1 MLNIRRAA
9 VIGAGVMGSG
19 IAALLAGVG
28 VKTDLL
34 DIVPRELTEEE
45 KKRGLTLQDRA
56 VRNRIASG
64 AIERLKMAKPP
75 VLFDHQD
82 AELITPGNIEDDL
95 DRLGE
100 ADWIIE
106 AVFERLDVKREVFS
120 KIEEHRSPDSIV
132 SSNTSGIPLAAILE
146 HFSEGLQRHTLIT
159 HFFNP
164 PRYMKLLELVPGE
177 RTDPEVLA
185 SIREYADRVLGKG
198 VVLAKDTPNFIG
210 NRIGIFSIMHL
221 IRAMEEG
228 GYRIEEIDKI
238 FGPPLGRP
246 KSAVFRTVDLVGLDV
261 IADVTKNMF
270 ERLTDD
276 PHREIYKLPKFMEEM
291 IARGLL
297 GRKVGQGFYKA
308 IERDGGKVYHALD
321 YKTLDYRPQEEVEYE
336 SLARAKALKDVR
348 ERIRA
353 LAFAEDRVGELV
365 WKSLSA
371 TICYAAELVPEI
383 SDTIYAVDNAM
394 RWGFN
399 WELGPFET
407 WDALGVR
414 AVVERLEREGREVPI
429 IVQDLLKVG
438 ESFYK
443 YKREDSKKLY
453 FDLSGS
459 YKELPR
465 PEGVLILSDLRETK
479 PPVKEN
485 KGAALLDLGDGVACL
500 EFRTRMNTIDRDV
513 IEMIYTA
520 LEEVRK
526 NFLGL
531 VIGNEGEHFS
541 VGANVMLILGAAQA
555 RQWDELDRVVK
566 RFQDANM
573 AIKYFEK
580 PVVAA
585 PFGMTLG
592 GGAEITMAAA
602 RVRAHIELYMGQVE
616 FGVGLIPGG
625 GGTKE
630 LLLRAME
637 AVPPEANLDLL
648 PFVRRA
654 FETIALAKVSSS
666 AKDAKRLG
674 FLRAEDGITMNRDR
688 LLADAKTEVLEMDR
702 LGFTPKRP
710 QKIKVLGRSG
720 YGTLLIGIKNYQWGN
735 YITEH
740 EALMARKLARVMT
753 GGDLPEGAE
762 VTEQYLLDLE
772 REAFISLCGTAKT
785 QERIQHFLSTGKTL
799 RN

>member
-1 MLNIRRAA
+1 MIKRAA

-28 VKTDLL
+28 VQTYLL
-34 DIVPRELTEEE
+34 DIVPRELTEDE
-45 KKRGLTLQDRA
+45 KRRGLTLQDRA

-64 AIERLKMAKPP
+64 AIERMRAAKPP
-75 VLFDHQD
+75 ILFDQAD
-82 AELITPGNIEDDL
+82 AELIIPGNIEDNL
-95 DRLGE
+95 DWLSE
-100 ADWIIE
+100 ADWIVE
-106 AVFERLDVKREVFS
+106 AVFERLDIKREVFS
-120 KIEEHRSPDSIV
+120 KIEKHRSPDSII

-146 HFSEGLQRHTLIT
+146 GFPPELQGHTLIT

-164 PRYMKLLELVPGE
+164 PRYMKLLEVVPGE
-177 RTDPEVLA
+177 RTDPEILKFMQD
-185 SIREYADRVLGKG
+185 YADRALGKG
-198 VVLAKDTPNFIG
+198 VVLAKDTPNFIA

-221 IRAMEEG
+221 IRAMVGES
-228 GYRIEEIDKI
+228 YHIEDVDKI

-246 KSAVFRTVDLVGLDV
+246 KSAVFRTMDLVGLDV

-270 ERLTDD
+270 ERLTND
-276 PHREIYKLPKFMEEM
+276 PQRGIYQLPEFLQKM
-291 IARGLL
+291 ITQGLL
-297 GRKVGQGFYKA
+297 GRKAGQGFYKA
-308 IERDGGKVYHALD
+308 VEKDGGKVYLVFD
-321 YKTLDYRPQEEVEYE
+321 YKSMDYRPQEEGEFE
-336 SLARAKALKDVR
+336 SLARAKGLKDVR
-348 ERIRA
+348 ERVKAIASYDDPAGR
-353 LAFAEDRVGELV
+353 LV

-371 TICYAAELVPEI
+371 TLTYAAELVPEI

-394 RWGFN
+394 KWGFN

-414 AVVERLEREGREVPI
+414 ETAERLAREGRKVPRL
-429 IVQDLLKVG
+429 VEDLLKVG

-443 YKREDSKKLY
+443 RADSKRLY

-465 PEGVLILSDLRETK
+465 PEGVLILSDLREAK
-479 PPVKEN
+479 PPVREN

-500 EFRTRMNTIDRDV
+500 EFRTRMNTIDQDV
-513 IEMIYTA
+513 IEMIYIA
-520 LEEVRK
+520 LEEVKK

-541 VGANVMLILGAAQA
+541 AGANVLLILGAAQA
-555 RQWDELDRVVK
+555 RDWEGLGRVVK

-580 PVVAA
+580 PVVVA

-592 GGAEITMAAA
+592 GGAEITMAGA

-637 AVPPEANLDLL
+637 GLPLGANLDLL
-648 PFVRRA
+648 PFVQRA

-666 AKDAKRLG
+666 AKEAKRLG

-688 LLADAKTEVLEMDR
+688 LLADAKAEVLEMVR
-702 LGFTPKRP
+702 LGFRPRQP
-710 QKIKVLGRSG
+710 QKIKVLGRNG
-720 YGTLLIGIKNYQWGN
+720 YGALLIGIKNYQWGN

-740 EALMARKLARVMT
+740 EALMARKLARVLT

-772 REAFISLCGTAKT
+772 REAFLSLCGTTKT

>member
-1 MLNIRRAA
+1 MIKRAA

-28 VKTDLL
+28 VKTYLL

-45 KKRGLTLQDRA
+45 KKQGLTLQDRA

-64 AIERLKMAKPP
+64 ALERLKKAQPA
-75 VLFDHQD
+75 VLYDQAD
-82 AELITPGNIEDDL
+82 AELITPGNIEDNL
-95 DRLGE
+95 DWLGE

-106 AVFERLDVKREVFS
+106 AVFERLDVKREVFG
-120 KIEEHRSPDSIV
+120 KIERHRSPGSIV
-132 SSNTSGIPLAAILE
+132 SSNTSGIPLRAILE
-146 HFSEGLQRHTLIT
+146 GFSEDLQKHTLIT

-164 PRYMKLLELVPGE
+164 PRYMKLLEVVPGE
-177 RTDPEVLA
+177 RTDPGVLA
-185 SIREYADRVLGKG
+185 FIQDYAERALGKG
-198 VVLAKDTPNFIG
+198 VVLAKDTPNFIA

-221 IRAMEEG
+221 IREMEEG
-228 GYRIEEIDKI
+228 GYRVEEVDKI
-238 FGPPLGRP
+238 FGPALGRP
-246 KSAVFRTVDLVGLDV
+246 KSAVFRTMDLVGLDV
-261 IADVTKNMF
+261 IADVAKNMF
-270 ERLTDD
+270 ERLPND
-276 PHREIYKLPKFMEEM
+276 PQREIYRLPEFLQKM
-291 IARGLL
+291 IAQGLL
-297 GRKVGQGFYKA
+297 GRKAGQGFYKA
-308 IERDGGKVYHALD
+308 VEKDGGKVYLAFD
-321 YKTLDYRPQEEVEYE
+321 YKTMDYRPQEEREFE
-336 SLARAKALKDVR
+336 SLTRTKGLKDVR
-348 ERIRA
+348 ERVKAIASSDDPAGR
-353 LAFAEDRVGELV
+353 LV
-365 WKSLSA
+365 WRSLSA

-394 RWGFN
+394 KWGFN

-414 AVVERLEREGREVPI
+414 ETAERLAREGRKVPKL
-429 IVQDLLKVG
+429 VQDLLKVG

-443 YKREDSKKLY
+443 RVDSKRLY

-465 PEGVLILSDLRETK
+465 PEGVLILGEVREAK
-479 PPVKEN
+479 PPVREN

-500 EFRTRMNTIDRDV
+500 EFRTRMNTIDQDV
-513 IEMIYTA
+513 IDMIYTA
-520 LEEVRK
+520 LEEVRR
-526 NFLGL
+526 NFVGL

-541 VGANVMLILGAAQA
+541 AGANVLLILGAAQA
-555 RQWDELDRVVK
+555 RDWEGLDRVVK

-580 PVVAA
+580 PVVVA

-637 AVPPEANLDLL
+637 AVPPGNVDLL
-648 PFVRRA
+648 PFVQRA

-688 LLADAKTEVLEMDR
+688 LLADAKAEVLKMHQ
-702 LGFTPKRP
+702 LGFTPRQP
-710 QKIKVLGRSG
+710 RKIKVLGRNG
-720 YGTLLIGIKNYQWGN
+720 YGALLIGIKNYQWGN

-762 VTEQYLLDLE
+762 VSEQHLLDLE
-772 REAFISLCGTAKT
+772 REAFLSLCGTTKT

>member
-1 MLNIRRAA
+1 MIKRAA

-28 VKTDLL
+28 VKTYLL
-34 DIVPRELTEEE
+34 DIVPRELTEDE
-45 KKRGLTLQDRA
+45 KRQGLTLQDRA

-64 AIERLKMAKPP
+64 AIDRMRKAQPA
-75 VLFDHQD
+75 VLYDQAD
-82 AELITPGNIEDDL
+82 AELITPGNIEDNL
-95 DRLGE
+95 DWLRE
-100 ADWIIE
+100 ADWIVE
-106 AVFERLDVKREVFS
+106 AVFERLDIKREVFS
-120 KIEEHRSPDSIV
+120 KIERYRAPHAII

-146 HFSEGLQRHTLIT
+146 GFSPELQNHTLIT

-164 PRYMKLLELVPGE
+164 PRYMKLLEVVPGE
-177 RTDPEVLA
+177 RTDPGILEFMQN
-185 SIREYADRVLGKG
+185 YADRVLGKG
-198 VVLAKDTPNFIG
+198 VVLAKDTPNFIA

-221 IRAMEEG
+221 IKAMEDG
-228 GYRIEEIDKI
+228 GYHVEDVDKL

-246 KSAVFRTVDLVGLDV
+246 KSAVFRTMDLVGLDV

-270 ERLTDD
+270 ERLPND
-276 PHREIYKLPKFMEEM
+276 PQRGIYRLPEFLQKM
-291 IARGLL
+291 ISQGLL
-297 GRKVGQGFYKA
+297 GRKAGQGFYKA
-308 IERDGGKVYHALD
+308 VEKDGGKVYLVFD
-321 YKTLDYRPQEEVEYE
+321 YKSMDYRPQEEREFE
-336 SLARAKALKDVR
+336 ALTRTKGLKDVR
-348 ERIRA
+348 ERVKAIA
-353 LAFAEDRVGELV
+353 SYDDPAGQLV

-394 RWGFN
+394 KWGFN

-414 AVVERLEREGREVPI
+414 ATAERLAREGRKVPKL
-429 IVQDLLKVG
+429 VEELLKVG

-443 YKREDSKKLY
+443 RADSKKFY

-465 PEGVLILSDLRETK
+465 PAGVLVLSDVKEAK
-479 PPVKEN
+479 PPVREN

-500 EFRTRMNTIDRDV
+500 EFRTRMNTIDQDI
-513 IEMIYTA
+513 IEMIYIA

-541 VGANVMLILGAAQA
+541 AGANVLLILGAAQA

-580 PVVAA
+580 PVVVA

-602 RVRAHIELYMGQVE
+602 RVRAHMELYMGQVE

-630 LLLRAME
+630 LLLRALE
-637 AVPPEANLDLL
+637 AVPPGANLDLL
-648 PFVRRA
+648 PFVQRA

-688 LLADAKTEVLEMDR
+688 LLADAKAEVLEMHR
-702 LGFTPKRP
+702 LGFTPRQP
-710 QKIKVLGRSG
+710 RKIKVLGRNG
-720 YGTLLIGIKNYQWGN
+720 YGALLIGIKNYQWGN

-740 EALMARKLARVMT
+740 EALMARKLARVMS

-762 VTEQYLLDLE
+762 VTEQHLLDLE
-772 REAFISLCGTAKT
+772 REAFLSLCGTTKT